1 MQMCHCSLGGIKYYC
16 TLVIWVLEPPGSQMV
31 FLASQRTFAYFH
43 LAFGKTKVLQAM
55 LPTKIHHDLGE
66 QTMPHIRHPKPCNLC
81 KHCQFG
87 MIALAKFDQVVITE
101 KGQETQFPP

>member
-1 MQMCHCSLGGIKYYC
+1 
-16 TLVIWVLEPPGSQMV
+16 
-31 FLASQRTFAYFH
+31 
-43 LAFGKTKVLQAM
+43 M

-87 MIALAKFDQVVITE
+87 TFALAKFDQVVITE
-101 KGQETQFPP
+101 KGQDGQFPP